1 MRFGFMD
8 HVPCAS
14 WQSEG
19 QRYHDI
25 LAQIEVGDKVG
36 FDTAWLA
43 EIHFFPDV
51 SRLASPLTVLA
62 AAAQRTQRIRLGTA
76 VTLLPL
82 HNPLK
87 IAEEAAT
94 VDILSGGRLELGVG
108 RGAAPN
114 MFAAYNIPAAE
125 TRERFVEALD
135 VIRTAWTS
143 ERLSYQG
150 KYLCVQDLPVFPR
163 PVQRPHPPIRIAANS
178 PETYTL
184 AGGLGLPIFATP
196 LIAGSMDKLREYIKA
211 HRESLP
217 AGVKQD
223 VAVAFPV
230 HVAASRAQARRE
242 CEASLMHFFSFLEQ
256 RRPDIQA
263 LPESYQALQQAVER
277 LKGITYEEVEGL
289 GAVLGDPEYCVERVQ
304 ALAEEFR
311 MNEFICYFNQGGLVD
326 HTVVKRAMELFATQV
341 IPRCR

>member
-8 HVPCAS
+8 HVPCAA

-25 LAQIEVGDKVG
+25 LAQIELGDKVG
-36 FDTAWLA
+36 FETAWLA

-114 MFAAYNIPAAE
+114 MFAAYNVPAAE
-125 TRERFVEALD
+125 TRDRFVEALE
-135 VIRTAWTS
+135 VIRQAWMS
-143 ERLSYQG
+143 ERLTYQG
-150 KYLCVQDLPVFPR
+150 KYLHVEDLPVFPR
-163 PVQRPHPPIRIAANS
+163 PVQKPHPPIRIAANS

-184 AGGLGLPIFATP
+184 AGRLGLPIFATP

-223 VAVAFPV
+223 VSVAFPV
-230 HVAASRAQARRE
+230 HVSTSRAQARQE

-289 GAVLGDPEYCVERVQ
+289 GAVLGDPAYCVERVQ
-304 ALAEEFR
+304 ALAEEFH

-326 HTVVKRAMELFATQV
+326 HTAVKRAMELFAAKV